1 MQGDPAAVTKDLKRQ
16 WEVAQAQRQ
25 QTAPAPPSALANCT
39 YRISNQALV
48 QSSQALSKNID
59 MKK

>member
-1 MQGDPAAVTKDLKRQ
+1 MTEDLKRQ

-25 QTAPAPPSALANCT
+25 QTAPAPPSALANCM

-48 QSSQALSKNID
+48 QSSQALSKKID